1 MTTPYDPRAPVGGN
15 GYVDPQSGQVD
26 PYNAAV
32 TKAQTDQA
40 DATAQANTPKPDA
53 GPGWVWQRNT
63 QSWAIDPGQQSAHD
77 QWAQQQTLAATGTNY
92 AQNAPTL
99 QGAQAQGFGTT
110 NIADAR
116 TDNRD
121 PNVVAGRAAP
131 SIDTTQT
138 DQARIARDQALADQR
153 RVLEQTLSLKVD
165 PLEQQALQQR
175 YQERGLATANTL
187 AANARGGAG
196 AVAAAR
202 GMAIQQTPQIAG
214 QAAEQARQEELQA
227 FNQRIQQ
234 ASTAGG
240 IASTIGQ
247 TATGAFGQEAGLAN
261 DAAQV
266 GLGVIDRITAETGMK
281 ISADLQQQQQLGG
294 MIQDINHLGFNYAG
308 LDVGVQQDIFDQ
320 IAASHHIDQQAAAQ
334 IKAIAEQKKKGVMDY
349 IMGAFGAVEGAAGV
363 AGGLGW
369 KPLAAAKAAT
379 AAEP

>member
-1 MTTPYDPRAPVGGN
+1 MTTPYDPRAPVGST
-15 GYVDPQSGQVD
+15 YVDPRSGQAD
-26 PYNAAV
+26 PYNTAV
-32 TKAQTDQA
+32 NTAQADQA
-40 DATAQANTPKPDA
+40 DAAAQASTPKPDA

-63 QSWAIDPGQQSAHD
+63 QSWVIDPGQQSAHD
-77 QWAQQQTLAATGTNY
+77 QWAQAQTLTAT
-92 AQNAPTL
+92 AQAQTAPTL
-99 QGAQAQGFGTT
+99 ADAQAQGFATG

-131 SIDTTQT
+131 AIDTTQT
-138 DQARIARDQALADQR
+138 DQARIMRDQALADQR

-196 AVAAAR
+196 AAAAAR

-247 TATGAFGQEAGLAN
+247 TATGAFGQEANLAN

-281 ISADLQQQQQLGG
+281 ISADVQQQQQLGG

-320 IAASHHIDQQAAAQ
+320 IAASHHIDQQVAGQ

-349 IMGAFGAVEGAAGV
+349 FMGLLGAGEQAAGAAG
-363 AGGLGW
+363 ALGF
-369 KPLAAAKAAT
+369 KPLGK
-379 AAEP
+379 